1 MQGSSDMMS
10 SASPLNLHYSNSST
24 GSNDNVIMENN
35 VSFMNGSS
43 SGCNKKVARER
54 FLQRKGSDIK
64 DVLSNNGEIANVGN
78 QNDDISKLD
87 DQSSQDLNNKNVG
100 RSCSPPTKIMGRQHY
115 ETTSSPNGKSS
126 PKDLNPAKSLSSMH
140 KCQNCSGL

>member
-24 GSNDNVIMENN
+24 GGSNDNVIMENN

-64 DVLSNNGEIANVGN
+64 DVLSNNGDIANVGN

-87 DQSSQDLNNKNVG
+87 DLEKSEVADSRGMD
-100 RSCSPPTKIMGRQHY
+100 Y
-115 ETTSSPNGKSS
+115 EFCY
-126 PKDLNPAKSLSSMH
+126 LLSAA
-140 KCQNCSGL
+140 GWLE